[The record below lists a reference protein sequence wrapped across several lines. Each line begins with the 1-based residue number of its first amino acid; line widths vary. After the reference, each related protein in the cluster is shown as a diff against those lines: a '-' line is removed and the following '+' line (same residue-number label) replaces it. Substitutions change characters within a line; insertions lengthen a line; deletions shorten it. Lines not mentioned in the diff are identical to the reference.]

1 MNTMTYN
8 NIYNTCI
15 EKKQKY
21 LMRISKEKEG
31 ESQVQTKN
39 TKDSL
44 THVLDENTYSLK
56 CKLT

>member
-1 MNTMTYN
+1 
-8 NIYNTCI
+8 
-15 EKKQKY
+15 
-21 LMRISKEKEG
+21 MRISKEKEG

-44 THVLDENTYSLK
+44 THVLDKNTYSLK